1 MKIVAVKKGQVDGH
15 EVNVAFKLDNGEI
28 LDVEKAYSYAKDG
41 KLDGVAGVEREGSKY
56 VRGVNDGD
64 DSNNLDNLPTFED

>member
-28 LDVEKAYSYAKDG
+28 LDVEQAYEYAKDG
-41 KLDGVAGVEREGSKY
+41 KLDGIVATDRNGTKY
-56 VRGVNDGD
+56 IRGVNDGED
-64 DSNNLDNLPTFED
+64 NNNLDNLPTFEE